1 MRTAIVAPLVAFHL
15 MLGTAHACRFAQ
27 DAPPA
32 QWFEWSS
39 VLFAADVTVIEL
51 DRQKSVDVISV
62 RVVETFKGPEGAAAA
77 DLRVP
82 SRMWSSCYLERPA
95 VGAHVL
101 VALNPNGDTLLVPL
115 TPAYG
120 ERLRQLRGKHA
131 PPASGAPAPVSEA
144 PPPAPVNEAPARPAP
159 QSGEKP
165 FFY

>member
-1 MRTAIVAPLVAFHL
+1 VKLHFLAIGVLQLA
-15 MLGTAHACRFAQ
+15 LGTAQACRFAQ

-39 VLFAADVTVIEL
+39 ALFAADVTGIEL
-51 DRQKSVDVISV
+51 DRQKSADVISV
-62 RVVETFKGPEGAAAA
+62 RVVETFKGPERAAAA
-77 DLRVP
+77 SLLVP

-131 PPASGAPAPVSEA
+131 PPVSTAPAPVG
-144 PPPAPVNEAPARPAP
+144 EAPAPARSAP

>member
-1 MRTAIVAPLVAFHL
+1 VKLHFLAIGVLQLA
-15 MLGTAHACRFAQ
+15 LGTAQACRFAQ

-39 VLFAADVTVIEL
+39 ALFAADVTGVEL
-51 DRQKSVDVISV
+51 DGQKSLDLISV
-62 RVVETFKGPEGAAAA
+62 RVTETFKGPDAAAA
-77 DLRVP
+77 ATLRVP

-120 ERLRQLRGKHA
+120 ERLRQLRSKHA
-131 PPASGAPAPVSEA
+131 PPVSTAPAPVG
-144 PPPAPVNEAPARPAP
+144 EAPAPTRSAP

>member
-1 MRTAIVAPLVAFHL
+1 VKLHFLAIGVLQLA
-15 MLGTAHACRFAQ
+15 LGTAQACRFAQ

-39 VLFAADVTVIEL
+39 ALFAADVTGIEL
-51 DRQKSVDVISV
+51 DRQKSADVISV
-62 RVVETFKGPEGAAAA
+62 RVVETFKGPERAAAA
-77 DLRVP
+77 SLRVP

-120 ERLRQLRGKHA
+120 ERLRQLLGKHA
-131 PPASGAPAPVSEA
+131 PPVSTAPAPVG
-144 PPPAPVNEAPARPAP
+144 EAPAPARSAP

>member
-1 MRTAIVAPLVAFHL
+1 VKLHFLAIGVLQLA
-15 MLGTAHACRFAQ
+15 LGTAQACRFAQ

-39 VLFAADVTVIEL
+39 ALFAADVTGIEL
-51 DRQKSVDVISV
+51 DRQKSADVISV
-62 RVVETFKGPEGAAAA
+62 RVVETFKGPERAAAA
-77 DLRVP
+77 SLRVP

-131 PPASGAPAPVSEA
+131 PPVSTAPAPVG
-144 PPPAPVNEAPARPAP
+144 EAPAPARSAP